1 MNMICPYCGQPMEKG
16 FVMTN
21 LRYSIFWLPE
31 TADKVPLII
40 DRDRSGNGA
49 EGSDSCR
56 PRARFQKNA
65 PMEHD
70 CNSERDVCLQ
80 GLQKRYYKYVIMQR
94 IRWAEFFRLPFFIF
108 STDAFWES

>member
-1 MNMICPYCGQPMEKG
+1 MNMTCPYCGQPMEKG

-40 DRDRSGNGA
+40 DRDGVEIEQKGVILADRGHV
-49 EGSDSCR
+49 
-56 PRARFQKNA
+56 FKKNA

-70 CNSERDVCLQ
+70 CNSERDVCL
-80 GLQKRYYKYVIMQR
+80 
-94 IRWAEFFRLPFFIF
+94 
-108 STDAFWES
+108 

>member
-40 DRDRSGNGA
+40 DQKGVILADRGHVFKKTHPWNMIATAKEMYVCRDCKKGIIN
-49 EGSDSCR
+49 
-56 PRARFQKNA
+56 
-65 PMEHD
+65 M
-70 CNSERDVCLQ
+70 
-80 GLQKRYYKYVIMQR
+80 
-94 IRWAEFFRLPFFIF
+94 
-108 STDAFWES
+108 

>member
-1 MNMICPYCGQPMEKG
+1 MNMTCPYCGQPMEKG

-40 DRDRSGNGA
+40 DRDGVEMEQKGVIL
-49 EGSDSCR
+49 
-56 PRARFQKNA
+56 ARFQKNA

-70 CNSERDVCLQ
+70 CNSERDVCL
-80 GLQKRYYKYVIMQR
+80 
-94 IRWAEFFRLPFFIF
+94 
-108 STDAFWES
+108 